1 MGVLTSSPS
10 VGTEAPNKGD
20 YYAIRTRNLREKTR
34 KTHKEKK
41 EIQEIQEKKEEEEER
56 LG

>member
-34 KTHKEKK
+34 KTIKEKK
-41 EIQEIQEKKEEEEER
+41 EIQEEKEEKEEKIE
-56 LG
+56 